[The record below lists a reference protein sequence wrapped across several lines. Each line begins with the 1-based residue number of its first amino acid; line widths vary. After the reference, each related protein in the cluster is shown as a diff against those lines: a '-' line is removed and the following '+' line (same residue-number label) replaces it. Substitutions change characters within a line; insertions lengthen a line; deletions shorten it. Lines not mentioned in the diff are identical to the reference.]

1 MITRQPEDN
10 LIKKINGLCSTEEV
24 KALFECDNAQ
34 ACATKIEQLEALFK
48 DSNLSVAARAV
59 ALRGYMHR
67 HGLGGPV
74 NYPQAIRHFES
85 AIEHGEIGA
94 MDQRAHM
101 HEYGQG
107 GPINLPEAL
116 RLYQLA
122 NVETCQIRIK
132 GVKLQI
138 EAQQLHEKIKQKASS
153 LFAHAIKPDAMHA
166 ALKKQANDERKLFTT
181 IQHLL
186 ETRDESNKKKNFLA
200 LINQI
205 VNYPATIDDLLKH
218 PEQLCWLSND
228 MLAPYPALAQY
239 IKTYLDHQKIK
250 NDYVERVK
258 NCLLALQTDIST
270 GRWKIKN
277 WQGEWVTGLPTHIAR
292 IKKILAVT
300 HFADTDHILKQYTA
314 ILKILNGIS
323 NNQRRHPH
331 TSLFYTDAKA
341 QLGSILYYHEPAP
354 AAAAST
360 VAASLPLQLIPATS
374 APQQTMTPPPSYE
387 EAVTTNPPPTY
398 VSGLQILSPA
408 SDDLYPRII
417 AAPAAN
423 VARSEASLPP
433 AIPPTF
439 FTMFPPASQAP
450 ALMPAASAPLTSAA
464 EARPYDTQTF
474 IAMFPPA
481 PSSPLPALPSENRQ
495 LNDASHGERVTA
507 SRLVG

>member
-10 LIKKINGLCSTEEV
+10 LIEKINTLCGTEEI
-24 KALFECDNAQ
+24 KAYFECNNAQ
-34 ACATKIEQLEALFK
+34 ACATKIEQLEALSK
-48 DSNLSVAARAV
+48 DSNLSVAARAMTF
-59 ALRGYMHR
+59 RGYMHR
-67 HGLGGPV
+67 YGLGGPV

-85 AIEHGEIGA
+85 AIEHGEISA
-94 MDQRAHM
+94 MDQRARM
-101 HEYGQG
+101 HEYGEG

-116 RLYQLA
+116 RLFQLA
-122 NVETCQIRIK
+122 NHERCRMSIK
-132 GVKLQI
+132 GVKLKI
-138 EAQQLHEKIKQKASS
+138 EAQQLHDKIKQQASS
-153 LFAHAIKPDAMHA
+153 IFAHAIKPDAMHT
-166 ALKKQANDERKLFTT
+166 ALKKQAADERKLFTT
-181 IQHLL
+181 IQGVVA
-186 ETRDESNKKKNFLA
+186 TRDESEQKKKFHS

-205 VNYPATIDDLLKH
+205 LNYPATIDDLLKH
-218 PEQLCWLSND
+218 PEQLCWLSED
-228 MLAPYPALAQY
+228 MPPPYQALAQY
-239 IKTYLDHQKIK
+239 IKTYFDHQKIK

-258 NCLLALQTDIST
+258 NCLLALQSDIAS

-292 IKKILAVT
+292 IKKILTVT
-300 HFADTDHILKQYTA
+300 HFADTDHLLKQYTA
-314 ILKILNGIS
+314 ILKILNGIGS
-323 NNQRRHPH
+323 NQRRHPH

-354 AAAAST
+354 AAVAST
-360 VAASLPLQLIPATS
+360 VAAPLPLQMIPATS

-398 VSGLQILSPA
+398 VPGCQMLPLA
-408 SDDLYPRII
+408 SDGFYPRII

-423 VARSEASLPP
+423 AARSEASLPP

-450 ALMPAASAPLTSAA
+450 ALMPAASAPPAPAA
-464 EARPYDTQTF
+464 EARPYDTQTLM
-474 IAMFPPA
+474 AMFPPA

-495 LNDASHGERVTA
+495 LNDASHGECVAA